1 MRHLAFAFAFFSCAQ
16 IAAGQEQETS
26 RENQPTPALE
36 PVTDRETGEFLVG
49 TPYAKQTWAEGLD
62 EKGRPIRRDGKLP
75 TPEGNVVSPSMG
87 GGTNWWSAAYSP
99 RTELYYVNAYDG
111 EQEFFHPRAGISRGR
126 AVHRRWRAIRE
137 TRDSYKS
144 ASRALDP
151 RTGDLRWE
159 FEIKPRSTSGLLATA
174 GDLVFGGTVDGYF
187 FALDAANGEELWHIA
202 AGARVHS
209 APLTYS
215 VNGEQFV
222 TVAAGKA
229 RGASNIQ
236 IYERRATQPSDASAS

>member
-75 TPEGNVVSPSMG
+75 TPEGNVVSPSIG

-111 EQEFFHPRAGISRGR
+111 EQEFF
-126 AVHRRWRAIRE
+126 IRE
-137 TRDSYKS
+137 QEYR
-144 ASRALDP
+144 
-151 RTGDLRWE
+151 E
-159 FEIKPRSTSGLLATA
+159 
-174 GDLVFGGTVDGYF
+174 
-187 FALDAANGEELWHIA
+187 
-202 AGARVHS
+202 
-209 APLTYS
+209 
-215 VNGEQFV
+215 GEQF
-222 TVAAGKA
+222 TGG
-229 RGASNIQ
+229 GAQYVKPGDNQ
-236 IYERRATQPSDASAS
+236 LPPAKRVV